1 MVGVIQEQHADR
13 TRLFMRWKQMNWPI
27 MVDSLNL
34 LAVSVV
40 PITLL
45 IDEHGMIR
53 AIQPHQ
59 EDLQRFLKTSFEPPV
74 ESVALEDRP
83 SDRAQLEESA
93 RQGDPAALRAFGDA
107 VFLWSDAEKIG
118 KAIGAYQNAL
128 EKEPGHGPTHFRLG
142 VAYRKRYD
150 SDLRGKGDFRQAI
163 EHWRR
168 ALDIDPNQYIWRR
181 RIQQYGPRLDKPYS
195 FYDWIAKAKE
205 EIRGRG
211 DTPTPLRVAPGG
223 AEFAYPVK
231 NFETSRLKREEPDQ
245 QGRILRD
252 EEGLIHVET
261 VVVPSTT
268 KSGSSARVHVVL
280 RPNLQKKA
288 HWNNEVDDLVFWVN
302 SPQGW
307 KVNQPYL
314 TVQNPPQTVS
324 QEIRKVEFELKR
336 SPGFTGPVMIAAY
349 ALYYVCEDVNGT
361 CLYRRR
367 DIPIQL
373 DAE

>member
-13 TRLFMRWKQMNWPI
+13 TRLFMQWKQMNWPI

-107 VFLWSDAEKIG
+107 VFLWSDAENIG